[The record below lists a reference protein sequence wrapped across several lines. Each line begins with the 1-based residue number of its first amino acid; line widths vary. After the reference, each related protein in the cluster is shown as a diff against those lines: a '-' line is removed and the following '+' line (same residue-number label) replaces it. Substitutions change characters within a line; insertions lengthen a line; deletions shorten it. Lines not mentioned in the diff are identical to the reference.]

1 MAAAVSEEPVVTPV
15 ETVPGTGGGG
25 GGFADF
31 DPGGGDG
38 RGDDGRDPW
47 RPGIYRTAMWSILV
61 SVTILFFML
70 GLVYVLRSRTPDF
83 WKPIH
88 LPRMLIAS
96 TAVLLVSSATCEAAR
111 RTLNRSFLTV
121 TLTLGCVFLGM
132 QVQAWRELAAEG
144 AFVEANPH
152 SFFFFMFTGVHGMHL
167 FAGILML
174 WYLLI
179 RAMFPSPREKNAAR
193 VREHADVATLYWH
206 FMGALWLGL
215 FLLLWFR
222 G

>member
-1 MAAAVSEEPVVTPV
+1 MAAVSEEAPPVTPV

-38 RGDDGRDPW
+38 RGDDGRDRW
-47 RPGIYRTAMWSILV
+47 RPGVYRTAMWSILV
-61 SVTILFFML
+61 SVTILFLML

-83 WKPIH
+83 WQPIH
-88 LPRMLIAS
+88 LPRILIGS
-96 TAVLLVSSATCEAAR
+96 TVVLLVSSATCEAAR
-111 RTLNRSFLTV
+111 QTLNRTFLTV

-132 QVQAWRELAAEG
+132 QVQAWRELAAQG

-152 SFFFFMFTGVHGMHL
+152 SFFFYMFTGVHGIHL

-174 WYLLI
+174 WYMLI
-179 RAMFPSPREKNAAR
+179 RAVFPSLREKNAAR
-193 VREHADVATLYWH
+193 VRERADVAALYWH
-206 FMGALWLGL
+206 FMGGLWLGL